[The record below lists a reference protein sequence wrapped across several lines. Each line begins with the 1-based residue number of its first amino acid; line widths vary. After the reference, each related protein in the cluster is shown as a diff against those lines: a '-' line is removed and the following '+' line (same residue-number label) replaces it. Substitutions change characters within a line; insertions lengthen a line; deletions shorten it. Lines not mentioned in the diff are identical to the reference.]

1 MLVSTGYNFDVD
13 LCQVKINL
21 NDLNLEPTVKHV
33 KIRIR
38 DQLNNKNFHTMLI
51 LHSLEYIIEKT
62 TKSEQ
67 QLHDKDDLANN
78 YHREK

>member
-1 MLVSTGYNFDVD
+1 M
-13 LCQVKINL
+13 I
-21 NDLNLEPTVKHV
+21 
-33 KIRIR
+33 
-38 DQLNNKNFHTMLI
+38 I

-62 TKSEQ
+62 TENEQ

>member
-38 DQLNNKNFHTMLI
+38 D
-51 LHSLEYIIEKT
+51 
-62 TKSEQ
+62 
-67 QLHDKDDLANN
+67 
-78 YHREK
+78 